1 MTDRDIVLLPLSP
14 AHSVIMEG
22 QGVVAAVVDVPD
34 DVGGGGGE
42 GGEVA
47 EGAGVQPGDAAGEI
61 DLPPVLR
68 VL

>member
-1 MTDRDIVLLPLSP
+1 MTDRYVVLFSFSTTHTELL
-14 AHSVIMEG
+14 EG
-22 QGVVAAVVDVPD
+22 ERVVAAVVDVPD

-47 EGAGVQPGDAAGEI
+47 GGAGVQPGDAAGEI
-61 DLPPVLR
+61 DLPPVMR